1 MFSGARSGCVL
12 RRWRTRSTTTVVL
25 PVPAPART
33 MSGPSPHSTA
43 ELCSGVSWIPVSPTA
58 DSLSAITI
66 TAKAKGSPCHLA
78 RHEAEPKGVHAP
90 DARLVR
96 REPRWRAPP
105 ARQPRFHAP
114 DALTDGSERSRGPDS
129 EVGDPSA
136 DKSCVG

>member
-12 RRWRTRSTTTVVL
+12 SRWRTRSTTTVVL

-43 ELCSGVSWIPVSPTA
+43 ERCSVVSWIPVCPTA
-58 DSLSAITI
+58 DSLTAITI

-78 RHEAEPKGVHAP
+78 RHEVELLGGHAP

-96 REPRWRAPP
+96 REPVGGRLQLASRDFMRGTHQPTAGRAP
-105 ARQPRFHAP
+105 A
-114 DALTDGSERSRGPDS
+114 
-129 EVGDPSA
+129 V
-136 DKSCVG
+136 